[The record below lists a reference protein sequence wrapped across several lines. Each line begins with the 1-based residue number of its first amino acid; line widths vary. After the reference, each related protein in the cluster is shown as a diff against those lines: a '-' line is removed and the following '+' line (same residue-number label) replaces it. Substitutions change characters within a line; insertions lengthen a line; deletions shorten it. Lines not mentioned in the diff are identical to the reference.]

1 MKGLVQGLD
10 VVFMGKA
17 HVFPYD
23 IAAYKQ
29 NRYLVD
35 PLWRGVTVRTRA
47 HFVCSVV
54 STSSGIPRMR
64 AQFQRLRSG
73 VQIQQQVAHAAPG
86 PHRRADSQRWRRSS
100 GGTC

>member
-1 MKGLVQGLD
+1 MNGRVQGLD

-35 PLWRGVTVRTRA
+35 PLWRGVTVRTSTVRLLRSKHIQRHAEHARA
-47 HFVCSVV
+47 I
-54 STSSGIPRMR
+54 SGI
-64 AQFQRLRSG
+64 A
-73 VQIQQQVAHAAPG
+73 
-86 PHRRADSQRWRRSS
+86 W
-100 GGTC
+100 

>member
-1 MKGLVQGLD
+1 MQGLD

-35 PLWRGVTVRTRA
+35 PLWRGVTVRRRK
-47 HFVCSVV
+47 
-54 STSSGIPRMR
+54 GGER
-64 AQFQRLRSG
+64 AQPQ
-73 VQIQQQVAHAAPG
+73 H
-86 PHRRADSQRWRRSS
+86 
-100 GGTC
+100 